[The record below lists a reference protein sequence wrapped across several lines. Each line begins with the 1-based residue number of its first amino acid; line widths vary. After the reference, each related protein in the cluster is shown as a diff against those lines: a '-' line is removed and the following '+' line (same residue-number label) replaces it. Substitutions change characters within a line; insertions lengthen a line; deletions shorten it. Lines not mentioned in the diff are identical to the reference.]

1 MFLNISWKLNIIR
14 KKYVSI
20 MMYDLLIIVINY
32 N

>member
-14 KKYVSI
+14 KKYDSI